1 MHRQIYPNYAE
12 QPSAMLLLETMNQ
25 ADSTLRLSHAPRPP
39 KQWNDGMNQAKV
51 ARCSQYNLP
60 CFYQWL
66 NPDQS
71 HHCQQPQQTNALP
84 TKSAVATRVR
94 STNKN
99 GAA

>member
-1 MHRQIYPNYAE
+1 MHRQIGPSYAE
-12 QPSAMLLLETMNQ
+12 QPSAMLLLETVPH
-25 ADSTLRLSHAPRPP
+25 STP
-39 KQWNDGMNQAKV
+39 KQWNDGMNQAKG
-51 ARCSQYNLP
+51 ARWKACMFLP
-60 CFYQWL
+60 KWL

-71 HHCQQPQQTNALP
+71 RHCQQPQQTNALP